1 MAMWLMLQQKK
12 PQDYVIATGHQYTVK
27 DFVNLSAKKL
37 QLPIKWK
44 GSGLKEKAYLNKKIV
59 VEIDPK
65 YFRPSEVDSLKGNA
79 LKAKKELKWKP
90 KHNIDSLIS
99 DMINN
104 FK

>member
-1 MAMWLMLQQKK
+1 M
-12 PQDYVIATGHQYTVK
+12 G
-27 DFVNLSAKKL
+27 F
-37 QLPIKWK
+37 IK
-44 GSGLKEKAYLNKKIV
+44 
-59 VEIDPK
+59 
-65 YFRPSEVDSLKGNA
+65 VDSLKGSA